1 MTHKTSGG
9 TFLFRTKRFE
19 NRLVFPHFRRM
30 EYAFLR
36 LEYSNPQYEQIN
48 NNSFPFLF
56 ETNNILS
63 NISEINISNESID
76 FILKYD
82 ELNGQVNFQYKNVAS
97 KEALDTYILDLKK
110 TIETHSIMANTVRIR
125 DYVLEENDIYGR
137 IFDLSGN
144 VASPYQFYLTDNKN
158 SIISGFI
165 YFNIKPNYDSILP
178 AINYIENDMINLIE
192 SFSWKK
198 NK

>member
-1 MTHKTSGG
+1 MRNLIYICFIFILGCDNYLMPKQS
-9 TFLFRTKRFE
+9 
-19 NRLVFPHFRRM
+19 
-30 EYAFLR
+30 AFLR
-36 LEYSNPQYEQIN
+36 LDYSNPKYEQIN
-48 NNSFPFLF
+48 NNEFPFLF

-63 NISEINISNESID
+63 NISDINISNESID

-82 ELNGQVNFQYKNVAS
+82 ELNAQVNFQYKNIDS
-97 KEALDTYILDLKK
+97 KETLDTYILDLKK

-144 VASPYQFYLTDNKN
+144 VASPYQFYLTDNEN
-158 SIISGFI
+158 NVISGFV

-178 AINYIENDMINLIE
+178 GINYIENDIINLIE

>member
-1 MTHKTSGG
+1 MRYLIYICFIFILGCDNYLMPKQS
-9 TFLFRTKRFE
+9 
-19 NRLVFPHFRRM
+19 
-30 EYAFLR
+30 AFLR
-36 LEYSNPQYEQIN
+36 LDYSNPQYEQIN
-48 NNSFPFLF
+48 NNEFPFLF

-63 NISEINISNESID
+63 NISDINISNESID

-82 ELNGQVNFQYKNVAS
+82 ELNAQVNFQYKNIDS
-97 KEALDTYILDLKK
+97 KETLDTYILDLKK

-158 SIISGFI
+158 SIISGFV

>member
-1 MTHKTSGG
+1 MRYLIYICIIFILGCDNYLMPKQS
-9 TFLFRTKRFE
+9 
-19 NRLVFPHFRRM
+19 
-30 EYAFLR
+30 AFLR
-36 LEYSNPQYEQIN
+36 LDYSNPQYEQIN

-82 ELNGQVNFQYKNVAS
+82 ELNGQVNFQYKNVDS

-158 SIISGFI
+158 SIISGFV